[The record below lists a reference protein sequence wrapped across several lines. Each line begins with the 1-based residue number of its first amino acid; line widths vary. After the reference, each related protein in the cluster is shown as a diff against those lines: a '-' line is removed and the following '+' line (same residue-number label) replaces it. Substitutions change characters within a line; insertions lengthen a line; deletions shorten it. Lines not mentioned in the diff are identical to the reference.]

1 MNEQEPIES
10 NSAPLEEEKISSWL
24 LDPPKG
30 DNEGTPDAPQSGGET
45 PHSASIAAAAGLT
58 MIVVRIHKFAAQMDN
73 FPGWELTPD
82 ETAAWRELMVYVA
95 EFLPIKNLG
104 LIAAAA
110 SVMLIEMGK
119 LIQRRAYK
127 GANPISPK
135 ELAKAKEEAGI

>member
-30 DNEGTPDAPQSGGET
+30 DTDGASETAQGGET

-95 EFLPIKNLG
+95 EYLPIKNLG
-104 LIAAAA
+104 LIASIA
-110 SVMLIEMGK
+110 SVLLIEMGK
-119 LIQRRAYK
+119 LIQRKAYK
-127 GANPISPK
+127 RANPISPE
-135 ELAKAKEEAGI
+135 ELAKAKKEAGL

>member
-30 DNEGTPDAPQSGGET
+30 DTDGASETAQGGET

-95 EFLPIKNLG
+95 EYLPIKNLG
-104 LIAAAA
+104 FIAAIA
-110 SVMLIEMGK
+110 SVLLIEMGK

>member
-58 MIVVRIHKFAAQMDN
+58 MIVVRIHKFAAQVDN

-82 ETAAWRELMVYVA
+82 ETAAWKEVMVYVA
-95 EFLPIKNLG
+95 ENLPIKNLG
-104 LIAAAA
+104 LIAAFA
-110 SVMLIEMGK
+110 SVLLITMGK
-119 LIQRRAYK
+119 LIQRKAYK
-127 GANPISPK
+127 GVHPISLE
-135 ELAKAKEEAGI
+135 ELAKAKKEAGL